1 MKSKESLEKFRIPMP
16 PFMDVPLY
24 EESDEYGYYST
35 GVFRVGDMALIVSHS
50 EKEGGW
56 HLSMSHKN
64 KLPTYEEMKDFRY
77 KFLPNGINVCEIFP
91 PREKFV
97 NIHPFCRHL
106 WEMPKDNI
114 SREEFI

>member
-35 GVFRVGDMALIVSHS
+35 GAFRVGDMALIVSHS
-50 EKEGGW
+50 EEEGGW

-91 PREKFV
+91 PRERFV
-97 NIHPFCRHL
+97 NIHKFCRHL

-114 SREEFI
+114 SREELI